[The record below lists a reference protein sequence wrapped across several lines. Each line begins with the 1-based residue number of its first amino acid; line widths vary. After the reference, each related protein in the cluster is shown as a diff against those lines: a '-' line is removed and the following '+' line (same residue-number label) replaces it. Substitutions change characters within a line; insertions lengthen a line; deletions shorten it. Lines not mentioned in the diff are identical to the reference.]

1 MKKILVIEDESDIRD
16 NITEILNLSQF
27 KAIAAQ
33 NGREGLSIA
42 LEQLPD
48 LIICDL
54 MMPFMDGYTVLT
66 ALRSNPKTASIPL
79 IFLTARAEMDGMRH
93 GMELGADD
101 YLVKPFT
108 SKRLL
113 KAIDTRFER
122 HTEMA
127 RSYLNQLETLRTQ
140 LQDVQCFNQVTVLP
154 SYQSLQACFIEV
166 VERYSHL
173 RNCHLPVLVLGI
185 DQFPWLRQAIG
196 SQSCNDFLE
205 AIAHRL
211 SEHMVSDLANSEAEV
226 YHSGVPQPVLG
237 IAHLFP
243 DQLVILLTP
252 IEQMNQVTPS
262 VEAIFRWLSPAFSI
276 NQEKLSIT
284 VSIGVSFYPNDG
296 RDLDSLVTKSE
307 LAMQSQKKL
316 GGNGFQLCKPIG
328 SDKPRKPKVLIEYLS
343 KAIERHEL
351 QLFLQPQVNLKTSQ
365 FEGAEALLR
374 WFHSEWGCISPGE
387 FIPLAENTGLIVPI
401 GTWVLQQACHQ
412 GQALQRLG
420 FPGTLSVN
428 LSVRQLNQAELIS
441 NLEIFLAE
449 TGLHPN
455 YLELELTES
464 MLAYDADHFLETLK
478 QIKEMGI
485 RLALDDF
492 GVGYSSLSYLQRFAF
507 DKLKI
512 DRCFVRNIHQSPVN
526 QAIVEAVI
534 KMSEQLNFQVVAEG
548 VETLEEVEFLRS
560 VGCDLAQGYLF
571 SEPISIQDFKSLF
584 LSSFLLP
591 ST

>member
-1 MKKILVIEDESDIRD
+1 
-16 NITEILNLSQF
+16 
-27 KAIAAQ
+27 
-33 NGREGLSIA
+33 
-42 LEQLPD
+42 
-48 LIICDL
+48 
-54 MMPFMDGYTVLT
+54 
-66 ALRSNPKTASIPL
+66 
-79 IFLTARAEMDGMRH
+79 
-93 GMELGADD
+93 
-101 YLVKPFT
+101 
-108 SKRLL
+108 
-113 KAIDTRFER
+113 
-122 HTEMA
+122 
-127 RSYLNQLETLRTQ
+127 
-140 LQDVQCFNQVTVLP
+140 
-154 SYQSLQACFIEV
+154 
-166 VERYSHL
+166 
-173 RNCHLPVLVLGI
+173 
-185 DQFPWLRQAIG
+185 
-196 SQSCNDFLE
+196 
-205 AIAHRL
+205 
-211 SEHMVSDLANSEAEV
+211 
-226 YHSGVPQPVLG
+226 
-237 IAHLFP
+237 
-243 DQLVILLTP
+243 
-252 IEQMNQVTPS
+252 
-262 VEAIFRWLSPAFSI
+262 
-276 NQEKLSIT
+276 
-284 VSIGVSFYPNDG
+284 
-296 RDLDSLVTKSE
+296 
-307 LAMQSQKKL
+307 
-316 GGNGFQLCKPIG
+316 
-328 SDKPRKPKVLIEYLS
+328 
-343 KAIERHEL
+343 
-351 QLFLQPQVNLKTSQ
+351 LKTSQ